1 MDAIEHVI
9 DLPSRLEKRSARWFI
24 IFMGMMIFSMAGA
37 AVYYLMRD
45 VQEMREENNELR
57 SKLSTYLVEVS
68 RSTAG
73 VLSTAGLAMDR
84 CSAALREQAQT
95 NREVAQS
102 NKDVKSML
110 AQLKTTLEHRAN
122 E

>member
-1 MDAIEHVI
+1 
-9 DLPSRLEKRSARWFI
+9 
-24 IFMGMMIFSMAGA
+24 
-37 AVYYLMRD
+37 
-45 VQEMREENNELR
+45 
-57 SKLSTYLVEVS
+57 
-68 RSTAG
+68 
-73 VLSTAGLAMDR
+73 MDR